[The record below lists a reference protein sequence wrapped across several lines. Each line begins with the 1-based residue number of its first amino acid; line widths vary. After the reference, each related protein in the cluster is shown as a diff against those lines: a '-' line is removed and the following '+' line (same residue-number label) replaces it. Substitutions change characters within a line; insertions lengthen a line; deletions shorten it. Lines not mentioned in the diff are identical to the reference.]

1 MAPVSEAFTTPAR
14 PWARATPPMI
24 SSGRLFSVEL
34 SSPPIVG
41 PSFDASRS
49 VAVPMMPTSGRIA
62 TSDAQ
67 NTTVGWASHH
77 SRPMA
82 SGTATSSHSR
92 FISRSPMPAVRP
104 ARKSPMP
111 ANVQQLTKSPRRKPG
126 DSGHGHRPASYEIP
140 GSPNDAVSPGF
151 RPGLRVK
158 RGRAQPFEPARRSSE
173 KFREVAAGS
182 VHTLLRRRP
191 IDNKRS
197 FTRRAP

>member
-1 MAPVSEAFTTPAR
+1 MPSGVPRLKTAGTMKPNAQIISIDALIRRRRESKCCSPCHIPPVMSARPKLTSRLARMAPVSEAFTTPAR

-67 NTTVGWASHH
+67 NTTVGWASDH

-82 SGTATSSHSR
+82 NGTATSSHSR
-92 FISRSPMPAVRP
+92 FISRSFRT
-104 ARKSPMP
+104 
-111 ANVQQLTKSPRRKPG
+111 TK
-126 DSGHGHRPASYEIP
+126 
-140 GSPNDAVSPGF
+140 GF
-151 RPGLRVK
+151 RP
-158 RGRAQPFEPARRSSE
+158 A
-173 KFREVAAGS
+173 
-182 VHTLLRRRP
+182 
-191 IDNKRS
+191 D
-197 FTRRAP
+197 RRACPPGLPGHSGKWRPRAYILY